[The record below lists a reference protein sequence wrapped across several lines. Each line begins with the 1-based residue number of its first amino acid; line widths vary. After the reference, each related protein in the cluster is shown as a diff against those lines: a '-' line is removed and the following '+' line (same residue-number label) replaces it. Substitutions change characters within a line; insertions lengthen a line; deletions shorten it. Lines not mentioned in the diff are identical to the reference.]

1 MNDHTEQT
9 YRINKS
15 RILKK
20 LKKRIKNTTYM
31 FSMVVSLIHTY
42 MYIQRGSDDIESC
55 FISLNF
61 NNKINFKIQM
71 KYQLS
76 SVQGSLSTD

>member
-1 MNDHTEQT
+1 M
-9 YRINKS
+9 Y
-15 RILKK
+15 
-20 LKKRIKNTTYM
+20 
-31 FSMVVSLIHTY
+31 SMVVSLIHTY

-55 FISLNF
+55 FISLKF